1 MWFTLRVSA
10 ESRGLRLCI
19 DFNPECTT
27 ARDRSI
33 PGRSVLRYLLARNAL
48 STR

>member
-27 ARDRSI
+27 ARNRSI
-33 PGRSVLRYLLARNAL
+33 PGRFVSHYLLARSAL
-48 STR
+48 NTR

>member
-10 ESRGLRLCI
+10 ESRGLRLRI
-19 DFNPECTT
+19 DFNPEYTT

-33 PGRSVLRYLLARNAL
+33 PGCSVLRYLLARCAL